1 MFGILI
7 ITHGKLSEEL
17 KSSVEFVLGE
27 KIVREIFTLNID
39 EDSRDYET
47 YSNKI
52 ANYLMENSNTI
63 IFTDMFGGTPSN
75 IGLAYFKKDSVEI
88 ISGVNLPMLIKAAT
102 IENCETFKEAVN
114 IIREA
119 VDSFKITRVDFIKI

>member
-1 MFGILI
+1 MMFSILI
-7 ITHGKLSEEL
+7 ITHGLLSQEL

-27 KIVREIFTLNID
+27 KIIRKIFAMSID
-39 EDSRDYET
+39 EDSRDYDT

-75 IGLAYFKKDSVEI
+75 IGLAYFNKDSVEI
-88 ISGVNLPMLIKAAT
+88 ISGVN
-102 IENCETFKEAVN
+102 
-114 IIREA
+114 
-119 VDSFKITRVDFIKI
+119 

>member
-1 MFGILI
+1 
-7 ITHGKLSEEL
+7 
-17 KSSVEFVLGE
+17 
-27 KIVREIFTLNID
+27 
-39 EDSRDYET
+39 
-47 YSNKI
+47 
-52 ANYLMENSNTI
+52 
-63 IFTDMFGGTPSN
+63 MFGGTPSN

-119 VDSFKITRVDFIKI
+119 GKENIIVAGDLEI

>member
-119 VDSFKITRVDFIKI
+119 GKENIIVAGDLQI

>member
-75 IGLAYFKKDSVEI
+75 IGLAYFK
-88 ISGVNLPMLIKAAT
+88 
-102 IENCETFKEAVN
+102 
-114 IIREA
+114 
-119 VDSFKITRVDFIKI
+119 

>member
-52 ANYLMENSNTI
+52 MELH
-63 IFTDMFGGTPSN
+63 P
-75 IGLAYFKKDSVEI
+75 AQYFK
-88 ISGVNLPMLIKAAT
+88 
-102 IENCETFKEAVN
+102 
-114 IIREA
+114 
-119 VDSFKITRVDFIKI
+119 

>member
-114 IIREA
+114 IIRESGKENIIVA
-119 VDSFKITRVDFIKI
+119 GDLEI

>member
-63 IFTDMFGGTPSN
+63 IFTDMFGGTHSN

-119 VDSFKITRVDFIKI
+119 GKENIIVAGDLEI

>member
-119 VDSFKITRVDFIKI
+119 GKENIIVAGDLEI

>member
-1 MFGILI
+1 MI

-88 ISGVNLPMLIKAAT
+88 ISGVNLSMLIKAAT

-114 IIREA
+114 IIRESGKENIIVA
-119 VDSFKITRVDFIKI
+119 GDLEI

>member
-1 MFGILI
+1 MMFSILI
-7 ITHGKLSEEL
+7 ITHGLLSQEL

-27 KIVREIFTLNID
+27 KIIRKIFAMSID
-39 EDSRDYET
+39 EDTRDYDT

-75 IGLAYFKKDSVEI
+75 IGLAYFNKDSVEI

-102 IENCETFKEAVN
+102 IDNCDSFKEAVKIIRQSGQDN
-114 IIREA
+114 IIVAGDLE
-119 VDSFKITRVDFIKI
+119 I

>member
-114 IIREA
+114 IIRE
-119 VDSFKITRVDFIKI
+119 SGKKILLLLET